1 MYPTLFLC
9 VLLILLACDSS
20 QAEAEAPSRKS
31 PVAPAGTSE
40 APAHLE
46 DPIEDRTYT
55 SSGGSHVHTF
65 TVSASQLEELRDTCS
80 LTLETSLPHA
90 HTWAVEIL

>member
-1 MYPTLFLC
+1 MPVRTGAC
-9 VLLILLACDSS
+9 SLIRLI
-20 QAEAEAPSRKS
+20 
-31 PVAPAGTSE
+31 G
-40 APAHLE
+40 
-46 DPIEDRTYT
+46 PIREDRTYT

-90 HTWAVEIL
+90 HTWAVEVL